1 MRKIEMAMA
10 IVGTEDK
17 KNAEVKRLM
26 RMTVTELEDQYN
38 ELFSTTDKE
47 ENTMT
52 ETTFVPAIE
61 RLPETEE
68 KHTAQTTWEEKN
80 VTSTNPET
88 IEPRTATTEAVSLFQ
103 RLANQF
109 GWKLWIPRKCDGIVA
124 KENKDRVLELYW
136 TADGFDLYMRN
147 DLFNDIAALV
157 EKHAIPVVHKFRKG
171 WNMQN
176 RYSVTE
182 ANAIAFLD
190 MLATL

>member
-10 IVGTEDK
+10 IVGTDNK
-17 KNAEVKRLM
+17 KDAEVKRLM
-26 RMTVTELEDQYN
+26 KLTQAKLEDRYN
-38 ELFSTTDKE
+38 EMFNKE
-47 ENTMT
+47 DNTMT
-52 ETTFVPAIE
+52 ETTFVPATE
-61 RLPETEE
+61 RLPEIEE

-80 VTSTNPET
+80 VTSTNPVT
-88 IEPRTATTEAVSLFQ
+88 IETRIATTEAVSLFQ
-103 RLANQF
+103 RLASQF

-124 KENKDRVLELYW
+124 KEDKDRVLELYW
-136 TADGFDLYMRN
+136 TAEGFDLYMRN
-147 DLFNDIAALV
+147 DLFDDIAALV

>member
-1 MRKIEMAMA
+1 MAMA

-17 KNAEVKRLM
+17 NNAEVKRLM
-26 RMTVTELEDQYN
+26 RMTVAELEDQYN
-38 ELFSTTDKE
+38 KLFNTTPAKE
-47 ENTMT
+47 ENTMNNQT
-52 ETTFVPAIE
+52 DFAFN
-61 RLPETEE
+61 RLPELQE

-80 VTSTNPET
+80 VTSTNPVT
-88 IEPRTATTEAVSLFQ
+88 IEARVATTEAVSLFQ

-124 KENKDRVLELYW
+124 KESKDRVLELYW

-147 DLFNDIAALV
+147 DLFEDIAALV
-157 EKHAIPVVHKFRKG
+157 EEHAIPVVHKFRKG

>member
-17 KNAEVKRLM
+17 NNAEVKRLM

-38 ELFSTTDKE
+38 ELFNNTKE
-47 ENTMT
+47 DNTMT
-52 ETTFVPAIE
+52 QTTFVPAIE

-68 KHTAQTTWEEKN
+68 KYTAQTTWEEKN

-88 IEPRTATTEAVSLFQ
+88 TEARVATTEAVSLFQ
-103 RLANQF
+103 NLAEQF

-136 TADGFDLYMRN
+136 TAKGFDLYMRN
-147 DLFNDIAALV
+147 DLFEDIAALV
-157 EKHAIPVVHKFRKG
+157 EEHAIPVEHKFRKG
-171 WNMQN
+171 WDMQN

>member
-17 KNAEVKRLM
+17 NNAEVKRLM
-26 RMTVTELEDQYN
+26 RMTVTEVETRYN
-38 ELFSTTDKE
+38 EYKNNTDKE
-47 ENTMT
+47 ENTMKT
-52 ETTFVPAIE
+52 QNTVTID
-61 RLPETEE
+61 RLPELQE
-68 KHTAQTTWEEKN
+68 KHTAQTTWAEKN

-88 IEPRTATTEAVSLFQ
+88 TEPRIATTEAVSLFQ

-109 GWKLWIPRKCDGIVA
+109 NWKLWIPRKCDGIVA

>member
-1 MRKIEMAMA
+1 MTKANMIQELANAGMQIFGERKMLKADVE
-10 IVGTEDK
+10 
-17 KNAEVKRLM
+17 RY
-26 RMTVTELEDQYN
+26 YN
-38 ELFSTTDKE
+38 TRFTKE

-52 ETTFVPAIE
+52 TQNTAIE
-61 RLPETEE
+61 
-68 KHTAQTTWEEKN
+68 

-88 IEPRTATTEAVSLFQ
+88 TEARVATTEAVSLFQ
-103 RLANQF
+103 NLAEQF

-136 TADGFDLYMRN
+136 TAKGFDLYMRN
-147 DLFNDIAALV
+147 DLFEDIAALV
-157 EKHAIPVVHKFRKG
+157 EEHAIPVEHKFRKG
-171 WNMQN
+171 WDMQN